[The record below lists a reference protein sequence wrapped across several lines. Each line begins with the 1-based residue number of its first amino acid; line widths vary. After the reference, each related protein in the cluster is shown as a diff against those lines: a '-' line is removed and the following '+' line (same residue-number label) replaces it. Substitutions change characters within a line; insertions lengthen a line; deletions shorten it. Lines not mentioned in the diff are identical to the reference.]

1 MKSSTESKRNI
12 FFWVL
17 IVLLLV
23 VGCAVNSYLDNVS
36 GALRF
41 VGWIVLLCVLIFFF
55 SRTYSGKKFFQFLR
69 LSRMEIRKVV
79 YPKRQEVVRN
89 TALIIFLV
97 LSISVIMWLAD
108 LFFIWAIGFFTLG

>member
-1 MKSSTESKRNI
+1 MKLYYLTILETTPAPTVRPPS
-12 FFWVL
+12 L
-17 IVLLLV
+17 IANL
-23 VGCAVNSYLDNVS
+23 NVS